1 MAKNNIKRQA
11 MKLKYAY
18 TLLTLI
24 IALYFVPAQA
34 QTKKPAKKATVKTAA
49 KKTAKKPAPKAAPK
63 KTTAPKKAAA
73 TAASKNVGDAAAKT
87 TQDTTKKGGANGNN
101 PQNGGSL
108 SEEIVVTSAY
118 KPVLAD
124 AVKIRRNP
132 DLEDKAPFKAPLAYA
147 PLDKRQEQNSEIRQ
161 LDPMKRPPEQDSVLL
176 NNYVKV
182 GAGSLKTLFGEAYF
196 ANGRDEALQVG
207 GYLKH
212 FSQSGSL
219 EKQSQSKDD
228 VGVFGKSILGD
239 NNISGRITYNRMGTN
254 FYGYDQLAPPD
265 NSFVPGKQHFN
276 TIGAEAELAKNF
288 KDVENDF
295 TYALK
300 VKGYAFSNAYQA
312 RENNFIIS
320 GFINQTVKQ
329 FYAGLSGSLD
339 LNSQKDSLYK
349 ISNNIVRLNPY
360 IKFQGTNYKI
370 DAGVNIV
377 KEFGD
382 FGKFYIFP
390 AAKLEVQVIPKYVRL
405 FVEAK
410 GDVNR
415 TSIRDLANIN
425 PFIGQNIDIQNSV
438 DQLDISA
445 GLKGTL
451 APGLSFKAS
460 VFRNSVKNMPLL
472 VSNFTTEVNKFTVI
486 YDDGKARINGFNG
499 ELDFKA
505 SDDLNIFGRVEVKDY
520 QMASEAQPWNLPKF
534 LLTAGTAI
542 HINNK
547 VSITGSLLF
556 RGATND
562 RIFVQSTTDAPS
574 LVAAQKSIAS
584 FADLSGGVE
593 YKATKKISVF
603 IQANNI
609 LSTSYQNWLYYPN
622 YGFNIFGGV
631 GFSF

>member
-1 MAKNNIKRQA
+1 MNSR
-11 MKLKYAY
+11 YTY

-49 KKTAKKPAPKAAPK
+49 KAPAKKPAAKPAI
-63 KTTAPKKAAA
+63 KKA
-73 TAASKNVGDAAAKT
+73 TNSASKSLGNAAAKVA
-87 TQDTTKKGGANGNN
+87 QDTTKKGGGNN
-101 PQNGGSL
+101 SNNPANGGSL
-108 SEEIVVTSAY
+108 SEEIVVTTAY

-132 DLEDKAPFKAPLAYA
+132 DLEDKAPFKAPLTYSL
-147 PLDKRQEQNSEIRQ
+147 LDKRQEQNSEIRQ
-161 LDPMKRPPEQDSVLL
+161 LDPMKRPAEQDSILL
-176 NNYVKV
+176 NNYVKL
-182 GAGSLKTLFGEAYF
+182 GAGSMKSLFGEAYF
-196 ANGRDEALQVG
+196 NNGRDEALQVG

-219 EKQSQSKDD
+219 NKQTESKDD

-239 NNISGRITYNRMGTN
+239 NNISGKINYNRRGTN
-254 FYGYDQLAPPD
+254 FYGFRPDSIAPVGFNPQ
-265 NSFVPGKQHFN
+265 KQHFN
-276 TIGAEAELAKNF
+276 TLSGEAELAKNF

-300 VKGYAFSNAYQA
+300 LKGYVYSDAFQA
-312 RENNFIIS
+312 KENNLVLS
-320 GFINQTVKQ
+320 GFLNQTVKQ
-329 FYAGLSGSLD
+329 FYAGLSASLD
-339 LNSQKDSLYK
+339 LNTQKDSLYS
-349 ISNNIVRLNPY
+349 INNSIVRLNPY

-415 TSIRDLANIN
+415 SSIRDFTLIN
-425 PFIGQNIDIQNSV
+425 PFLGPNINIQNSV

-451 APGLSFKAS
+451 APGLAFKAA

-472 VSNFTTEVNKFTVI
+472 VSDFDNTGNKFKVI
-486 YDDGKARINGFNG
+486 YDDGKARITGFNG

-505 SDDLNIFGRVEVKDY
+505 TDDLNIFGRVEFKDY
-520 QMASEAQPWNLPKF
+520 QMASELEPWNLPKF
-534 LLTAGTAI
+534 QLTAGTAI
-542 HINNK
+542 HINDK
-547 VSITGSLLF
+547 VSITGSLLV
-556 RGATND
+556 RGSTDD
-562 RIFVQSTTDAPS
+562 RVFLIAP
-574 LVAAQKSIAS
+574 AAGGVPSVPVLTKQAIAS
-584 FADLSGGVE
+584 FADLNGSVE
-593 YKATKKISVF
+593 YKVNSKISVF
-603 IQANNI
+603 VQANNI
-609 LSTSYQNWLYYPN
+609 LNSGYQTWLYYPN

-631 GFSF
+631 GFAF

>member
-1 MAKNNIKRQA
+1 MTKNNMKRQA
-11 MKLKYAY
+11 MNLKYTF

-34 QTKKPAKKATVKTAA
+34 QTKKPAKKGTTKTV
-49 KKTAKKPAPKAAPK
+49 KKPATKTTAAK
-63 KTTAPKKAAA
+63 KTTAPKKAAT
-73 TAASKNVGDAAAKT
+73 TAKVA
-87 TQDTTKKGGANGNN
+87 QDTTKKGGANNNN
-101 PQNGGSL
+101 PENTSSL
-108 SEEIVVTSAY
+108 SEEIIVTTAY

-132 DLEDKAPFKAPLAYA
+132 DLEDKVPFKAPLAYT

-161 LDPMKRPPEQDSVLL
+161 LEAMKRPPEQDSVLL
-176 NNYVKV
+176 NNYVKAGV
-182 GAGSLKTLFGEAYF
+182 GNLKTIFGEAYF

-254 FYGYDQLAPPD
+254 FYGYDPNNPV
-265 NSFVPGKQHFN
+265 STFVPGKQHFN
-276 TIGAEAELAKNF
+276 TIGGEAELAKNF

-300 VKGYAFSNAYQA
+300 VKGYAFSDAYNA
-312 RENNFIIS
+312 RENNFVIS

-329 FYAGLSGSLD
+329 FYAGLSGSID
-339 LNSQKDSLYK
+339 INSQKDSLYK
-349 ISNNIVRLNPY
+349 INNNILRLNPY
-360 IKFQGTNYKI
+360 IKFQGTGYKI
-370 DAGVNIV
+370 DAGVNIE

-390 AAKLEVQVIPKYVRL
+390 AAKLEVQVVPKYVRL

-410 GDVNR
+410 GDINR
-415 TSIRDLANIN
+415 TSIRDFANIN
-425 PFIGQNIDIQNSV
+425 PFIGRNIDIKNSV

-472 VSNFTTEVNKFTVI
+472 VSNFDAEGNKFKVI

-505 SDDLNIFGRVEVKDY
+505 SDAFNIFGRVEVKDY
-520 QMASEAQPWNLPKF
+520 QLASEAEPWNLPKF
-534 LLTAGTAI
+534 LLTTGTTI
-542 HINNK
+542 HIDNK
-547 VSITGSLLF
+547 LSISGSLLF
-556 RGATND
+556 RGATKD
-562 RIFVQSTTDAPS
+562 RIYVPTSG
-574 LVAAQKSIAS
+574 VGAAQLTQVSISS
-584 FADLSGGVE
+584 FADVSGSAE
-593 YKATKKISVF
+593 YKVTNKISVF
-603 IQANNI
+603 VQANNI
-609 LSTSYQNWLYYPN
+609 LNRSYQNWLYYPN

>member
-1 MAKNNIKRQA
+1 MAA
-11 MKLKYAY
+11 
-18 TLLTLI
+18 
-24 IALYFVPAQA
+24 
-34 QTKKPAKKATVKTAA
+34 KKPAKKATAKTI
-49 KKTAKKPAPKAAPK
+49 KKPAPKKAAPK
-63 KTTAPKKAAA
+63 KTTAPVKKAAS
-73 TAASKNVGDAAAKT
+73 TSASKNVGDAAAKT
-87 TQDTTKKGGANGNN
+87 TQDTTKKGGANANN
-101 PQNGGSL
+101 ADNGGSL
-108 SEEIVVTSAY
+108 SEEIVVTTAY

-132 DLEDKAPFKAPLAYA
+132 DLEDKVPFKAPLAYA

-161 LDPMKRPPEQDSVLL
+161 LEAMKRPPEQDSILL
-176 NNYVKV
+176 NNYVK
-182 GAGSLKTLFGEAYF
+182 AGFGNLKTLFGEAYF

-207 GYLKH
+207 GYIKH

-219 EKQSQSKDD
+219 QKQSQSKDD
-228 VGVFGKSILGD
+228 IGVFGKSILAD
-239 NNISGRITYNRMGTN
+239 NTISGRITYNRLGTN
-254 FYGYDQLAPPD
+254 FYGYDQAAP
-265 NSFVPGKQHFN
+265 NNTFVPGKQHFN

-288 KDVENDF
+288 KDEENAF

-300 VKGYAFSNAYQA
+300 LKGYVFNNAYQA
-312 RENNFIIS
+312 KENNLVLS

-339 LNSQKDSLYK
+339 LNTQKDSLYD
-349 ISNNIVRLNPY
+349 INNSIVRLNPY

-370 DAGVNIV
+370 DAGVNIE

-410 GDVNR
+410 GDINR
-415 TSIRDLANIN
+415 SSIRDFANIN
-425 PFIGQNIDIQNSV
+425 PFIGQNIEIRNSV

-451 APGLSFKAS
+451 APGLSFKAAI
-460 VFRNSVKNMPLL
+460 FRNSVKNMPLM
-472 VSNFTTEVNKFTVI
+472 VSNFNAEVNKFKVI
-486 YDDGKARINGFNG
+486 YDDGKTRINGFNG

-505 SDDLNIFGRVEVKDY
+505 SDDLNIFGRVEIKDY
-520 QMASEAQPWNLPKF
+520 QLASEAEPWNLPKF

-547 VSITGSLLF
+547 VSITGSVLF

-562 RIFVQSTTDAPS
+562 RIFTQGPADEP
-574 LVAAQKSIAS
+574 LVIKKSIAS
-584 FADLSGGVE
+584 FADLSGSAE
-593 YKATKKISVF
+593 YKVTNKISVF
-603 IQANNI
+603 VQANNI
-609 LSTSYQNWLYYPN
+609 LNTGYQNWLYYPN

-631 GFSF
+631 GYSF

>member
-1 MAKNNIKRQA
+1 MN
-11 MKLKYAY
+11 LKYTY

-49 KKTAKKPAPKAAPK
+49 KTTKKPAAKAPAPK
-63 KTTAPKKAAA
+63 KTTAPKKA
-73 TAASKNVGDAAAKT
+73 TNTSKNLGDAAAKAV
-87 TQDTTKKGGANGNN
+87 QDTTKKGGANANN

-108 SEEIVVTSAY
+108 SEEIVVTTAY

-132 DLEDKAPFKAPLAYA
+132 DLEDKVPFKAPLAYA
-147 PLDKRQEQNSEIRQ
+147 PIDKRQEQNSQIRQ
-161 LDPMKRPPEQDSVLL
+161 LEAMKRPPEQDSVLL

-228 VGVFGKSILGD
+228 VSVFGKSILGD

-254 FYGYDQLAPPD
+254 FYGYDQAAPVAT
-265 NSFVPGKQHFN
+265 FIPGKQHFN
-276 TIGAEAELAKNF
+276 TIGGEAELAKNY

-312 RENNFIIS
+312 RENNFVIS

-329 FYAGLSGSLD
+329 FYAGLSGSID
-339 LNSQKDSLYK
+339 INSQKDSLYK
-349 ISNNIVRLNPY
+349 INNHILRLNPY

-370 DAGVNIV
+370 DAGVNIE

-410 GDVNR
+410 GDINR
-415 TSIRDLANIN
+415 SSIRDFANIN
-425 PFIGQNIDIQNSV
+425 PFIGQNIEIKNSV

-472 VSNFTTEVNKFTVI
+472 VSNFDVEGNKFKVI

-505 SDDLNIFGRVEVKDY
+505 SDGLNIFGRVEVKDY
-520 QMASEAQPWNLPKF
+520 KLASEIEPWNLPKF

-547 VSITGSLLF
+547 VSITGSVLF

-562 RIFVQSTTDAPS
+562 RIFTPGTVDGPVLT
-574 LVAAQKSIAS
+574 QKSIGS
-584 FADLSGGVE
+584 FADLSGSVE
-593 YKATKKISVF
+593 YKATSKISVF
-603 IQANNI
+603 VQANNI
-609 LSTSYQNWLYYPN
+609 LNSGYQNWLYYPN

-631 GFSF
+631 GYSF

>member
-1 MAKNNIKRQA
+1 
-11 MKLKYAY
+11 MKLKYIY

-24 IALYFVPAQA
+24 LALYFVPAQA
-34 QTKKPAKKATVKTAA
+34 QTKKPAKKATTKT
-49 KKTAKKPAPKAAPK
+49 KSTAKKAPAKPATKKPAA
-63 KTTAPKKAAA
+63 KTTAPKKAS
-73 TAASKNVGDAAAKT
+73 TSSKNLGDAAARAAA
-87 TQDTTKKGGANGNN
+87 DTTKKGGSGNN
-101 PQNGGSL
+101 ADNGGSL
-108 SEEIVVTSAY
+108 SEEIVVTTAY

-132 DLEDKAPFKAPLAYA
+132 DLEDKVPFKAPLVYT

-161 LDPMKRPPEQDSVLL
+161 LEAMKRPPEQDSILL

-182 GAGSLKTLFGEAYF
+182 GAGNLKSLFGEAYF
-196 ANGRDEALQVG
+196 SNGRDQALQFG

-219 EKQSQSKDD
+219 DKQSQSKDD
-228 VGVFGKSILGD
+228 VGIFGKSILGD

-254 FYGYDQLAPPD
+254 FYGFDQSAPPP
-265 NSFVPGKQHFN
+265 STFVPGKQHFN
-276 TIGAEAELAKNF
+276 TIGAEAELAKNY
-288 KDVENDF
+288 KDVQNDF

-300 VKGYAFSNAYQA
+300 IKGYAFSNAYQA
-312 RENNFIIS
+312 RENNLVIS

-329 FYAGLSGSLD
+329 FYAGLSGSVD

-349 ISNNIVRLNPY
+349 IGNNILRLNPY

-370 DAGVNIV
+370 DAGVNIE
-377 KEFGD
+377 KEFGE

-410 GDVNR
+410 GDINR
-415 TSIRDLANIN
+415 TSLHDLAYIN
-425 PFIGQNIDIQNSV
+425 PFIGQNIAIQNSV
-438 DQLDISA
+438 DQLDLSA

-460 VFRNSVKNMPLL
+460 VFRNSIKNMPLL
-472 VSNFTTEVNKFTVI
+472 VSNFDAEVNKFKVI
-486 YDDGKARINGFNG
+486 YDDGKARVNGFNG

-505 SDDLNIFGRVEVKDY
+505 SDDFNIFGRVEIKDY
-520 QMASEAQPWNLPKF
+520 QMASEVQAWNLPKF
-534 LLTAGTAI
+534 LLTAGTSI
-542 HINNK
+542 NINNQ
-547 VSITGSLLF
+547 VSITGSVLF
-556 RGATND
+556 RGSTND
-562 RIFVQSTTDAPS
+562 RTFTNTGGTSTMVQKP
-574 LVAAQKSIAS
+574 IAS
-584 FADLSGGVE
+584 FADLSGGVQ
-593 YKATKKISVF
+593 YKATRQITVF
-603 IQANNI
+603 VQANNI

-631 GFSF
+631 GYSF